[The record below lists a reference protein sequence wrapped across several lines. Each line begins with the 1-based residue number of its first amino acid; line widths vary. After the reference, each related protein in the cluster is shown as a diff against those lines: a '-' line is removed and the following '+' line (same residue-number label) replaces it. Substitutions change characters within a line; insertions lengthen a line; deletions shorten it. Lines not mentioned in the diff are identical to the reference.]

1 VYQILSEST
10 GLCRRYE
17 KTFLCVLYRF
27 IVYNVLNVIAA
38 VGSQKLLR
46 D

>member
-1 VYQILSEST
+1 
-10 GLCRRYE
+10 
-17 KTFLCVLYRF
+17 LCVLYRF